1 MKRTM
6 NPAHLRHRAR
16 TRSAAVVATVLA
28 TGLLTG
34 CAEELPT
41 PKPEA
46 PVAAAVVTQAQE
58 REILD
63 KVAGVVDK
71 VEKSSQA
78 DELTTRLSGPALD
91 IRETQLKVAAARG
104 DKEPL
109 TDLSMQMQQVILP
122 SDQDWPRSS
131 FAITVQPK
139 DLTTPVLMAFD
150 QASAREQYK
159 LWGWVRLLPGVTM
172 PQFAEA
178 DLGSA
183 AVPEDDKSLTTTPAD
198 AVKQYASVLT
208 VDKDSKYADNFSDDD
223 LRQFFRDY
231 GKLQVDAINK
241 EECGGDFK
249 VAYEPAKSP
258 VKAVRTADGG
268 ALVMAAMISKETIT
282 AKEEGC
288 EIGPPTE
295 TTQALWGD
303 TDATN
308 VVEVNYKDMVA
319 MYVPPKGSDNPISL
333 VGYEHVPTSVSN
345 S

>member
-1 MKRTM
+1 MRRTT
-6 NPAHLRHRAR
+6 
-16 TRSAAVVATVLA
+16 TRSMAVVATVLA
-28 TGLLTG
+28 TGLLAG

-58 REILD
+58 RKILD
-63 KVAGVVDK
+63 KVSGVVEG
-71 VEKSSQA
+71 VTKSKEA
-78 DELTTRLSGPALD
+78 DSLGERLSGPALN
-91 IRETQLKVAAARG
+91 IRETQLKVAGARK
-104 DKEPL
+104 DDEPL
-109 TDLSMQMQQVILP
+109 TDLNMEMQQVILP
-122 SDQDWPRSS
+122 SDQEWPRSS

-150 QASAREQYK
+150 QAKAREQYK

-183 AVPEDDKSLTTTPAD
+183 AVPADDASLKETPET
-198 AVKQYASVLT
+198 VIKQYASVLT
-208 VDKDSKYADNFSDDD
+208 VDKDSKYAGNFADDD

-241 EECGGDFK
+241 EECKGAFE
-249 VAYEPAKSP
+249 VAYEPTKDP

-268 ALVMAAMISKETIT
+268 ALVLAAMISKETIT
-282 AKEEGC
+282 AREDGC
-288 EIGPPTE
+288 EIGPPTK

-303 TDATN
+303 ADKTN
-308 VVEVNYKDMVA
+308 VVEVNYEDMVA
-319 MYVPPKGSDNPISL
+319 MYVPPKDSEDQISL
-333 VGYEHVPTSVSN
+333 VGYEHVPSSVSN
-345 S
+345 G

>member
-1 MKRTM
+1 MRRTTT
-6 NPAHLRHRAR
+6 RA
-16 TRSAAVVATVLA
+16 TAVVATVLA
-28 TGLLTG
+28 TGLLAG

-46 PVAAAVVTQAQE
+46 PVAAAVVTQSQE

-63 KVAGVVDK
+63 KVAGVVGKVTKAKDADK
-71 VEKSSQA
+71 LEP
-78 DELTTRLSGPALD
+78 RLSGPALD

-109 TDLSMQMQQVILP
+109 TDLAMEMQQVILP
-122 SDQDWPRSS
+122 SDQEWPRSS

-139 DLTTPVLMAFD
+139 DLTTPVLMSFD
-150 QASAREQYK
+150 QATARDQYK

-178 DLGSA
+178 ELGSP
-183 AVPEDDKSLTTTPAD
+183 AVPPDDKSLKVTPKD
-198 AVKQYASVLT
+198 AIKQYASVLT
-208 VDKDSKYADNFSDDD
+208 VDKDSKYADTFADDD

-241 EECGGDFK
+241 EECRGAFK
-249 VAYEPAKSP
+249 VEYEPTKAP

-268 ALVMAAMISKETIT
+268 ALVMAAMISQETIT

-288 EIGPPTE
+288 EIGPPTK

-303 TDATN
+303 TDVSN

-319 MYVPPKGSDNPISL
+319 MYVPPKDSDDQISL
-333 VGYEHVPTSVSN
+333 VGYEHVPSSVSN
-345 S
+345 G

>member
-1 MKRTM
+1 MKRSTT
-6 NPAHLRHRAR
+6 R
-16 TRSAAVVATVLA
+16 TTAVVATVLA
-28 TGLLTG
+28 TGLLAG

-46 PVAAAVVTQAQE
+46 PVAAAVVTQSQE

-63 KVAGVVDK
+63 KVAEVVGK
-71 VEKSSQA
+71 VEKTKDA
-78 DELTTRLSGPALD
+78 DKLAARLDGPALS
-91 IRETQLKVAAARG
+91 IRETQLKVAEARG

-109 TDLSMQMQQVILP
+109 TDLSMEMQQVILP
-122 SDQDWPRSS
+122 SDQEWPRSS

-139 DLTTPVLMAFD
+139 DLTTPVLMAFN
-150 QASAREQYK
+150 QATARDQYK

-178 DLGSA
+178 DLGSP
-183 AVPEDDKSLTTTPAD
+183 AVPEDDESLKVTPKD
-198 AVKQYASVLT
+198 AIKQYASVLT
-208 VDKDSKYADNFSDDD
+208 VDKKSKYADNFADDD

-231 GKLQVDAINK
+231 GKLQVEAINK
-241 EECGGDFK
+241 EECDGSFK
-249 VAYEPAKSP
+249 VEYEPTKDS

-268 ALVMAAMISKETIT
+268 ALVVASMVSQETIT

-288 EIGPPTE
+288 EIGPPTK

-303 TDATN
+303 ADVSN

-319 MYVPPKGSDNPISL
+319 MYVPPKDSKDEISL
-333 VGYEHVPTSVSN
+333 VGYEHVPSSVSN
-345 S
+345 G